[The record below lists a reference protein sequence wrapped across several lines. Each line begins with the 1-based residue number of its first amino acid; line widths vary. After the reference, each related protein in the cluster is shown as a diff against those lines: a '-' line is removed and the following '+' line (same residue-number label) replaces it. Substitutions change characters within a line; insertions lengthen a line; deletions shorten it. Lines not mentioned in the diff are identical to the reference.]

1 MFSETYTISTSQCL
15 VTSAKRYRSSNRRVH
30 AGTAGWVLIFAHGAG
45 MFKERFEPLLRRLFQ
60 LDERKEC
67 GAQIVEAWTV
77 DAQTHG
83 TAAELNESVINQ
95 ENFRLTAFDYA
106 GALAALRTSI
116 FFGDADMQRVVL
128 IGENEGSSTVLFT
141 PDFFSP
147 DDPLPIENI
156 ILINPFSPSPQFD
169 TEEWRGRES
178 ARAYFR
184 KRLDPVMADNFVHHA
199 LVRTETGTVRM
210 RASKRHQ
217 DQLRDTKYTNW
228 SQWSSQ
234 LALVCILY

>member
-1 MFSETYTISTSQCL
+1 
-15 VTSAKRYRSSNRRVH
+15 
-30 AGTAGWVLIFAHGAG
+30 
-45 MFKERFEPLLRRLFQ
+45 
-60 LDERKEC
+60 
-67 GAQIVEAWTV
+67 
-77 DAQTHG
+77 
-83 TAAELNESVINQ
+83 
-95 ENFRLTAFDYA
+95 
-106 GALAALRTSI
+106 
-116 FFGDADMQRVVL
+116 MQRVVL

-184 KRLDPVMADNFVHHA
+184 KRLDPVMADNFVVSCSSCRMIKVDQSQSIMPLYAPRPGQFACA
-199 LVRTETGTVRM
+199 LRN
-210 RASKRHQ
+210 
-217 DQLRDTKYTNW
+217 DTKISYATQNTPVW